1 MATEVKLPRL
11 GQGMES
17 GTIVRWLKT
26 EGDAIAKG
34 EPLYELDTDKV
45 TQEVE
50 ADSDGV
56 LLKIVVADGEVDVG
70 TTVGIIGAQD
80 EDVSGLLAAP
90 SDNGDA
96 PATEAPEQRGGAT
109 QEESAEQ
116 AADEPAESTE
126 PATQA
131 STDAVSQGEAAPAAR
146 VGAPRRWLRAAD
158 GEHVK
163 ASPLARRIAR
173 ERGVDLAQITGTG
186 PEGRV
191 IAEDVEKAEA
201 RPAVAPGA
209 PAAAPEFEVVELTKT
224 RQTIAR
230 RLTEAWQAPVFQL
243 TVTADAT
250 ELVATRE
257 RMVELLRE
265 GETKPTVSD
274 VLTRLVA
281 SALVRHRP
289 VNANFVDGKLHRF
302 SAANVGLAVAAP
314 GGLVVPVIRDADRK
328 SVLEI
333 AADRADIVS
342 RARDGKLKLDDLEG
356 GTFTISNLGMYGIE
370 QFVAVLNP
378 PQVAILAVGS
388 IDGSPDRGRRR
399 ARDRPDDDDDAH
411 VRPPRDRRLG
421 GRRVPPRREGVRRDT
436 RVGVVASFHGHPAGW
451 AAGRQVPPRH
461 APSRLL
467 LARAEPG

>member
-26 EGDAIAKG
+26 EGDAVAKG

-50 ADSDGV
+50 ADSEGV

-70 TTVGIIGAQD
+70 TTVAIIGAQD
-80 EDVSGLLAAP
+80 EDVSALLEGAQ
-90 SDNGDA
+90 SENGGGNGGA
-96 PATEAPEQRGGAT
+96 PAAAA
-109 QEESAEQ
+109 ESETAQAETAQ
-116 AADEPAESTE
+116 AEPAEEEQPEAEGQPSE
-126 PATQA
+126 PAPQVEA
-131 STDAVSQGEAAPAAR
+131 AAAAPAPAR
-146 VGAPRRWLRAAD
+146 AP
-158 GEHVK
+158 GERVK

-173 ERGVDLAQITGTG
+173 ERGVDLAAVTGTG

-191 IAEDVEKAEA
+191 IAEDVEKAA
-201 RPAVAPGA
+201 FAPQ
-209 PAAAPEFEVVELTKT
+209 PAAAPGPAPELEVVELTST
-224 RQTIAR
+224 RKTIAR

-257 RMVELLRE
+257 SMVERMRE
-265 GETKPTVSD
+265 GDTKPTVSD

-302 SAANVGLAVAAP
+302 AAANVGLAVAAP
-314 GGLVVPVIRDADRK
+314 GGLVVPVIGDADRK
-328 SVLEI
+328 SVQQI
-333 AADRADIVS
+333 ATDRADIVS
-342 RARDGKLKLDDLEG
+342 RARDGKLQLADLEG

-388 IDGSPDRGRRR
+388 IEDRVTAVEGELAIVPTMTMTLTCDHRAIDGS
-399 ARDRPDDDDDAH
+399 
-411 VRPPRDRRLG
+411 
-421 GRRVPPRREGVRRDT
+421 EGAEFLATVKAL
-436 RVGVVASFHGHPAGW
+436 VEQPA
-451 AAGRQVPPRH
+451 
-461 APSRLL
+461 
-467 LARAEPG
+467 LAL

>member
-26 EGDAIAKG
+26 EGDAVAKG

-50 ADSDGV
+50 AESDGV
-56 LLKIVVADGEVDVG
+56 LLKIVVGEGEVDVG

-80 EDVSGLLAAP
+80 EDVSGVLA
-90 SDNGDA
+90 DTQGGNG
-96 PATEAPEQRGGAT
+96 G
-109 QEESAEQ
+109 
-116 AADEPAESTE
+116 
-126 PATQA
+126 
-131 STDAVSQGEAAPAAR
+131 APAAA
-146 VGAPRRWLRAAD
+146 APKGTPEAEEQATPSAEPAAHEPAAETAPTPAAEAPPVRAE
-158 GEHVK
+158 GQQVK

-173 ERGVDLAQITGTG
+173 ERGLDLAQVVGTG

-191 IAEDVEKAEA
+191 IAEDVEKAA
-201 RPAVAPGA
+201 IRPAAAPGA
-209 PAAAPEFEVVELTKT
+209 QPEFEVVELTST
-224 RQTIAR
+224 RKTIAR

-243 TVTADAT
+243 TVSADAS

-274 VLTRLVA
+274 VLTRIAA
-281 SALVRHRP
+281 SALVRHP
-289 VNANFVDGKLHRF
+289 AVNANFVDGKIHRF

-314 GGLVVPVIRDADRK
+314 SGLVVPVIRDADRK
-328 SVLEI
+328 SVQQI

-342 RARDGKLKLDDLEG
+342 RARDGKLKLADLEG

-388 IDGSPDRGRRR
+388 IEDRVLAFDGEFAAVPTLTMTLTCDHRAIDGSEG
-399 ARDRPDDDDDAH
+399 AEFLRDVKAF
-411 VRPPRDRRLG
+411 V
-421 GRRVPPRREGVRRDT
+421 E
-436 RVGVVASFHGHPAGW
+436 SPA
-451 AAGRQVPPRH
+451 
-461 APSRLL
+461 
-467 LARAEPG
+467 LAL